1 MVAGSRDFPSRQEP
15 TTIFLEKSNISG
27 STGISRTNFSLYQR
41 LGEGGRELAQ
51 AVNSRA
57 AFPPWPALSGVPLSS
72 DGHKDLS
79 PLPKLTP

>member
-1 MVAGSRDFPSRQEP
+1 MVAESRDFPSRQEP

-41 LGEGGRELAQ
+41 LGEGGRELTQ

-57 AFPPWPALSGVPLSS
+57 ALLPCPALSSVTLSS
-72 DGHKDLS
+72 DGYKDLS
-79 PLPKLTP
+79 PLLELTP